1 MKYQEAVDH
10 FESVRDKYDVPDEA
24 VLDYVEK
31 RLVEIDVDQESE
43 DSVEVEDTLVWI
55 AHYSHDVRFYELY
68 SDMSGKIVRVEK
80 GK

>member
-24 VLDYVEK
+24 VLNYVEK

-43 DSVEVEDTLVWI
+43 DSGEVEDTLVWV
-55 AHYSHDVRFYELY
+55 AYYSHKMRFYKLY
-68 SDMSGKIVRVEK
+68 SDMFGKIVKVEK
-80 GK
+80 GR

>member
-10 FESVRDKYDVPDEA
+10 FESIRDKYDVPDEA

-43 DSVEVEDTLVWI
+43 DSGEVEDTLVWV
-55 AHYSHDVRFYELY
+55 AHYSLDVRFYELY
-68 SDMSGKIVRVEK
+68 SDMSGKIVKVEK
-80 GK
+80 SR